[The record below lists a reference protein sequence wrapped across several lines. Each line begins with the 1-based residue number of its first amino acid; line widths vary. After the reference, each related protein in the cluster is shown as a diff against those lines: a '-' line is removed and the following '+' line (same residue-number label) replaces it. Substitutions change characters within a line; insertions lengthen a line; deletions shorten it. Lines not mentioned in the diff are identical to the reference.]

1 MPNNPLRQ
9 QLVNLQQALMD
20 LQLWQA
26 SPPSM
31 EALSSTTP
39 FCCDTLSLPEWL
51 QWIFIPRMTALL
63 EGNHP
68 LPTSCNILD
77 YAQHWAGEQPDL
89 STEKFELVLTLIAEI
104 DSTITSK
111 ATQQ

>member
-1 MPNNPLRQ
+1 MPRNQLRQ
-9 QLVNLQQALMD
+9 QLVSLQQALID

-26 SPPSM
+26 SPPSV

-51 QWIFIPRMTALL
+51 QWVFIPRMTALL

-68 LPTSCNILD
+68 LPTSCDILD
-77 YAQHWAGEQPDL
+77 YAQYWASEQPGLQTDKL
-89 STEKFELVLTLIAEI
+89 KPLLNLIAEI
-104 DSTITSK
+104 DSAVINM
-111 ATQQ
+111 ALH